1 MASYKQTVLDI
12 EDFISFEIAT
22 IEHIMETSASKPLPI
37 VQRENLQGQEDAYK
51 AIQSIIKENGK
62 ETK

>member
-12 EDFISFEIAT
+12 EDFIKLELGSIKYHLEKGYKSIT
-22 IEHIMETSASKPLPI
+22 PS
-37 VQRENLQGQEDAYK
+37 QGENLKGQEDAYK

>member
-12 EDFISFEIAT
+12 EDFIKLELGTINSFLEKGFSSI
-22 IEHIMETSASKPLPI
+22 PI
-37 VQRENLQGQEDAYK
+37 PQRENLIGQEDAYK